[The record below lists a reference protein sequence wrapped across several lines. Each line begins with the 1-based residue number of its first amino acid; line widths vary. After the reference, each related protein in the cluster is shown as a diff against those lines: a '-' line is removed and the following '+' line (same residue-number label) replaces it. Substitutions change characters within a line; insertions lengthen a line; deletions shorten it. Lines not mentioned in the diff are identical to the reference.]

1 MLRMNEDCVT
11 EVTTPTRF
19 PTGSAR
25 RHTSWAGVA
34 LLAVCA
40 AALLFALHRAGQTA
54 RGITRMDVVAVS
66 SAAVIVVHGRVL
78 GRPFTALHAGFA
90 GALVLTGVFIGLS
103 GHPGGAILGVV
114 AAAVVFVW
122 PSDSRY
128 EPAALEA
135 VSVLVDQTR
144 DDPLAPFA
152 MAPGKSYVFSGDG
165 AAAVAYRAVAG
176 FAVVSGDPIGDPAR
190 YGEVVGDFAA
200 LCRAHGWRIVVLGA
214 SAHQVGMWQSDL
226 VPGPRLRAISFGRD
240 VVVDVDRFDLVGR
253 SKRNLRQAVNRSHN
267 AHVTTEVVMERDLD
281 DALKRELLEVID
293 TSHKNTHRGF
303 SMMLGR
309 ALSGRYRGVLLIIAR
324 GKTGRVEAFQRYVS
338 AGNGS
343 DLSLDLPWR
352 RPDAPNGVDE
362 RLAVDMI
369 AWAKEHGFQRVSLSF
384 APFPD
389 LFASASSNAA
399 LRILRL
405 LAHAGD
411 RVVKLESLY
420 RYLRKFD
427 AMSERRYVLLP
438 LIGVLPA
445 AAVLLAL
452 EFAPHRDLRD

>member
-1 MLRMNEDCVT
+1 
-11 EVTTPTRF
+11 
-19 PTGSAR
+19 
-25 RHTSWAGVA
+25 
-34 LLAVCA
+34 
-40 AALLFALHRAGQTA
+40 
-54 RGITRMDVVAVS
+54 MDLVAVS

-90 GALVLTGVFIGLS
+90 GALALTGVLVALN
-103 GHPGGAILGVV
+103 GHPGGALLGVV

-128 EPAALEA
+128 LPAAVNA
-135 VSVLVDQTR
+135 VAVLVAQTR

-152 MAPGKSYVFSGDG
+152 MAPGKSYVFSSDG
-165 AAAVAYRAVAG
+165 AAALAYRAVAG

-190 YGEVVGDFAA
+190 FGEVVGDFAA
-200 LCRAHGWRIVVLGA
+200 LCRAQGWRIVVLGA
-214 SAHQVGMWQSDL
+214 SARQVGKWQSDL
-226 VPGPRLRAISFGRD
+226 VAGPRLRAISFGRD
-240 VVVDVDRFDLVGR
+240 VVVDVDQFDLVGR
-253 SKRNLRQAVNRSHN
+253 SKRNLRQAVNRTHN
-267 AHVTTEVVMERDLD
+267 ALATTEVVAERDLD
-281 DALKRELLEVID
+281 DALKRELLEVIG

-309 ALSGRYRGVLLIIAR
+309 ELSGRYPGVFLIIAR
-324 GKTGRVEAFQRYVS
+324 GKDGRVEAFQRYVS
-338 AGNGS
+338 AGDGS

-369 AWAKEHGFQRVSLSF
+369 AWAKNHGFQRVSLSF

-389 LFASASSNAA
+389 LFASTSTSTA
-399 LRILRL
+399 LRVLRL
-405 LAHAGD
+405 LVSAGD
-411 RVVKLESLY
+411 PVLKLESLY

-438 LIGVLPA
+438 LIGFLRA

-452 EFAPHRDLRD
+452 EFAPHRDRRD